1 MLFLGNIKTAKI
13 QSRAALRRIV
23 SRLKT
28 QNKHIVF
35 TNGCFDLLHL
45 GHVRLFKKARSLG
58 DVLIVGINGD
68 ASLKRLKG
76 PKRPLVPQ
84 AARAEILASLE
95 AVDFVTVFDEDTPAA
110 LIAALRPDILVKGG
124 DYRLDQIVG
133 REHVRKVVRFR
144 FVEGQST
151 TGLIQEIVKRYG
163 NVEKRS

>member
-1 MLFLGNIKTAKI
+1 MGNIKTAKI